1 MKEKLFGYFNHRIIV
16 DEEGVHTV
24 ASVYYDTNGIPT
36 DYAGVG
42 GYSDEEGLYFE
53 MIESLEAFTRP
64 TLYVKDIDTSR
75 STLEAANAYGAG
87 AIHTK
92 LED

>member
-1 MKEKLFGYFNHRIIV
+1 MKEKFFGYFNHRIVV
-16 DEEGVHTV
+16 DENGVYTI
-24 ASVYYDTNGIPT
+24 ASVYYDTNGTPT
-36 DYAGVG
+36 DYTHFTGS
-42 GYSDEEGLYFE
+42 SDEEGLYLE
-53 MIESLEAFTRP
+53 LTESLEALTRP
-64 TLYVKDIDTSR
+64 TLYVKDIDKSR